1 MQRYFVKN
9 EQMTNSAVTITGD
22 DVKHIAKVMRMNCGD
37 EFIACNLSNRVVQC
51 KITEINA
58 DTIVATIVGE
68 KNERTELPIHV
79 TIAQGLPKGDK
90 LDYIIQKGTELGASR
105 FIPFQAARSVVKW
118 DAKKSA
124 KKIERLQKIAKEAAE
139 QSHRSMLPTIESV
152 ASLAQ
157 LLQSSKDA
165 DVRIV
170 AYEEEGRGQNHQR
183 LYEALSQLSIE
194 GSLFVLIGPEG
205 GFSRSEIAE
214 LEQAGFISCSLGPRI
229 LRTETAPLYVL
240 AAVSYHFEIMR

>member
-9 EQMTNSAVTITGD
+9 EQMTDSSVTITGD
-22 DVKHIAKVMRMNCGD
+22 DVKHISKVMRMNCGD
-37 EFIACNLSNRVVQC
+37 EFIACNLSGRVVQC
-51 KITEINA
+51 KIAEMT
-58 DTIVATIVGE
+58 DDRIVATILYE
-68 KNERTELPIHV
+68 KDDLTELPIHV

-139 QSHRSMLPTIESV
+139 QSHRSILPSVEPV
-152 ASLAQ
+152 ASFAG
-157 LLQSSKDA
+157 LLQLSKNE

-170 AYEEEGRGQNHQR
+170 AYEEEGRGQNHHR
-183 LYEALSQLSIE
+183 LYEALSRLTTG

-205 GFSRSEIAE
+205 GLTSVEIAE
-214 LEQAGFISCSLGPRI
+214 LEQAGFLACSLGPRI
-229 LRTETAPLYVL
+229 LRTETAALYVL
-240 AAVSYHFEIMR
+240 SAVSYHFEIMR